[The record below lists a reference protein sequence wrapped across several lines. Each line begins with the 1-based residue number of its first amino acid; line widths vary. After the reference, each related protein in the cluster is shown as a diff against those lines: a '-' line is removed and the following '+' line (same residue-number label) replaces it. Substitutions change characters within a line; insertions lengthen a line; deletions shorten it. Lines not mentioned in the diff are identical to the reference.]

1 MHDPFIS
8 GLLKIFQATPRP
20 SHFCS
25 INRSDYLVHQGKSL
39 LQVEFN
45 TISVAFVAFSQKVA
59 MMHQK
64 LANPETL
71 LNSSLDDVVDG
82 LEAALKL
89 KQSKN
94 LLMIVNQTERNT
106 FDQDILINYLNQKYD
121 IKVFKASLSDV
132 ANKTR
137 LLNGKLYI
145 GEAEIGLV
153 YYRAGYTDT
162 DYPTDIEWNG
172 RLLLEFSDAIKCPDI
187 GSQLAGSKKIQQE
200 LCNPGV
206 LERFL
211 KSSDSCERLRSH
223 FTNLY
228 SLDAKSNPKL
238 DQTLQEAIKNP
249 NNYVLKPQREG
260 GGNNL
265 YGEEMVEKLKSASPS
280 ELAAYILMDLIVPIP
295 LEAVFIRSGSL
306 VECMAV
312 SELGIYGV
320 IVCDQEGHQIKN
332 KSAGYLL
339 RTKSVDAREGGV
351 ASGYAVLDSLIL
363 K

>member
-1 MHDPFIS
+1 M
-8 GLLKIFQATPRP
+8 
-20 SHFCS
+20 
-25 INRSDYLVHQGKSL
+25 

-59 MMHQK
+59 IMHQK

-71 LNSSLDDVVDG
+71 PNSSLDNVVAG
-82 LEAALKL
+82 FEAALKL

-94 LLMIVNQTERNT
+94 LLMIVKQAERNT
-106 FDQDILINYLNQKYD
+106 FDQDILIQYLNQKHG

-132 ANKTR
+132 ANKTQ
-137 LLNGKLYI
+137 LFNGKLYI

-162 DYPTDIEWNG
+162 DYPTDLEWNG
-172 RLLLEFSDAIKCPDI
+172 RLLLESSDAIKCPDI

-200 LCNPGV
+200 LSNPGV

-211 KSSDSCERLRSH
+211 ECSDSCESLRSH

-228 SLDAKSNPKL
+228 SLDVQSNPNL
-238 DQTLQEAIKNP
+238 DQILQEAIKNP
-249 NNYVLKPQREG
+249 TNYVLKPQREG

-265 YGEEMVEKLKSASPS
+265 YGKEMVEKLESAGPS
-280 ELAAYILMDLIVPIP
+280 ELAAYILMDLIIPVPH
-295 LEAVFIRSGSL
+295 EAVFIRNGSL
-306 VECMAV
+306 VKCKAV

-320 IVCDQEGHQIKN
+320 ILCDQEGCQIIN
-332 KSAGYLL
+332 ESAGYLL
-339 RTKSVDAREGGV
+339 RTKSVDALEGGV